1 MNFTYTPYYWR
12 PIQHGKLMNYDFIF
26 FLKKNS
32 KYMRKLSFKNLW
44 SYVNQMEQIM
54 KEVEKS

>member
-1 MNFTYTPYYWR
+1 
-12 PIQHGKLMNYDFIF
+12 MNYDFIF

-44 SYVNQMEQIM
+44 SYINQMEQIM